1 MATTTG
7 LGAETI
13 VDTLLAAGFG
23 PFTGV
28 PCSFL
33 GPVIS
38 HLQAEHP
45 GLYLV
50 SGNEGEAVALAAG
63 ARLAGRAPV
72 VILQNSG
79 LGNAVNPLTSLC
91 HTLRVPVFLMVT
103 WRGEPGRPDEPQ
115 HELMGQITPAMLT
128 AMDIRHE
135 VLRPDPGWFERTVDE
150 ARRHMEQTGRPF
162 ALVVPKGAVAPG
174 RKAASPP
181 VAGATLRRAE
191 AIRHIVRSLDDDAL
205 VVATTGKT
213 ARELEHDLDRPENLY
228 VVGSMGC
235 ASSIALGVALHAPD
249 RQVVV
254 LDGDGAALMRLE
266 ALAGIGGHSPE
277 NLLHIVLDNEAY
289 ESTGG
294 QPTMS
299 PVIDLPA
306 VARACGYRGAAVAA
320 DEPAIRQA
328 VCRALREGGPQLIR
342 VPVIPGSD
350 PGLGRPALAPPAS
363 AARFSAAVTRP
374 VERAPAGVGA
384 APAAS
389 PAAGPTTGRE
399 TMDAHPTARRRQVLM
414 NPGPVNAD
422 ERVRAALG
430 GPDVCHREVEFTDLL
445 RRVRD
450 KVTRICGGGDDH
462 ASVILTGSGTSAVEA
477 IISSVVPRDGGV
489 LAVDNGHY
497 GKRMHDIA
505 VSHGLTTRHLDLG
518 WGSRV
523 HQADIGRALA
533 ADERLTHVLVV
544 HHETSTGMRNDVA
557 AVATEARRYGRQV
570 IVDAVSSV
578 GAEYLDMRATGIDW
592 LAGSANKC
600 LEGMPGLGFVCG
612 RRSGFATLDALPRRT
627 FSLDLHRHYLAQEI
641 AGAPAFTPGV
651 PAFYAFDV
659 ALDLALSEG
668 VAARGA
674 RYARLAEQLRDGLE
688 RLGFRLL
695 LAPEDRAVSLTAAAL
710 PPGVEFATVHSAMRD
725 AGFVIYPAQE
735 VLAGGYLRLSTMG
748 TMTARDVDGFLTSLR
763 ALVRT
768 TLAADA
774 G

>member
-1 MATTTG
+1 MAAATG
-7 LGAETI
+7 LGAEVI
-13 VDTLLAAGFG
+13 VDRLLEAGFG

-45 GLYLV
+45 GQYLV

-63 ARLAGRAPV
+63 ARLAGRWPV

-91 HTLRVPVFLMVT
+91 HTLQVPVLLLVT

-115 HELMGQITPAMLT
+115 HELMGRITPAMLT
-128 AMDIRHE
+128 AMDVRHE
-135 VLRPDPGWFERTVDE
+135 LLRPDAGWFERTVGE
-150 ARRHMEQTGRPF
+150 ARRHMEETGRPF

-174 RKAASPP
+174 RSVTSPP
-181 VAGATLRRAE
+181 VAGAKLRRAE
-191 AIRHIVRSLDDDAL
+191 AIRHVVQSLDDDAL
-205 VVATTGKT
+205 IVATTGKT
-213 ARELEHDLDRPENLY
+213 ARELERDLDRPENLY

-235 ASSIALGVALHAPD
+235 ASSVALGIALHAPE

-299 PVIDLPA
+299 PVIDLPG
-306 VARACGYRGAAVAA
+306 VARACGYRGTAVAA
-320 DEPAIRQA
+320 DEPAIRRT
-328 VCRALREGGPQLIR
+328 VCRALREGGPQLVR

-363 AARFSAAVTRP
+363 AARFSAAVARP
-374 VERAPAGVGA
+374 TERVPSAGRTGTDPMDA
-384 APAAS
+384 AP
-389 PAAGPTTGRE
+389 PV
-399 TMDAHPTARRRQVLM
+399 RRRQVLM

-422 ERVRAALG
+422 ERVRAALA

-445 RRVRD
+445 LRVRD

-462 ASVILTGSGTSAVEA
+462 ASVVLTGSGTAAVEA

-497 GKRMHDIA
+497 GRRMYDIA
-505 VSHGLTTRHLDLG
+505 VAHGLTTQHLDLG
-518 WGSRV
+518 WGERI

-557 AVATEARRYGRQV
+557 AVAAEAHRYGREV

-659 ALDLALSEG
+659 ALDLALAEG

-674 RYARLAEQLRDGLE
+674 RYARLAEQLRSGLE

-710 PPGVEFATVHSAMRD
+710 PPGVEFATVHAAMRD

-748 TMTARDVDGFLTSLR
+748 TMTAQDVDEFLTCLQ